1 MLYVLLKS
9 ATSKKGARALKDQ
22 IVEQVI
28 DLAKKKGIKAEVYYA
43 SSRDT
48 PIEFAN
54 NRLKSLETKASEGIA
69 LRVIAENKLG
79 FASSTDLTRLADLVD
94 AAVATAEIGDPVEF
108 DFTQNVNYVEPE
120 DNYQFPNTEKLVN
133 VGEDLISK
141 VHQYNQDILVDVSFH
156 SRSGIEKLATT
167 TDVYTE
173 QNGQSL
179 SAVISGNLVRGE
191 DFLQAYAYEV
201 TSDRQPDYEAILHK
215 LIQKYQHAEGKASIT
230 SGTYPVLFTPS
241 AASSTMG
248 SMFGTIFSGQS
259 IVQKAS
265 PLTDKLGEKIF
276 DERINVFEDP
286 RIGVSACKFD
296 DEGVETS
303 KKHLID
309 RGVVKQF
316 YWDRRW
322 AARHGVQSSGNGF
335 RGGISRPSPSLAN
348 VCLDPGKTSVDEL
361 IAGMEEGII
370 VDQVLG
376 AGQSNVLAGEFSVN
390 IDLGYKVEQGK
401 IVGRVKDTMVAGN
414 IFEAFN
420 NVVDMSDRPEWVGS
434 SSYVPHILFAQ
445 LGVAAR
451 Q

>member
-1 MLYVLLKS
+1 M
-9 ATSKKGARALKDQ
+9 KDQ

-28 DLAKKKGIKAEVYYA
+28 DLAKKKGVEAEVFYA
-43 SSRDT
+43 ASQDT
-48 PIEFAN
+48 PIEFGN
-54 NRLKSLETKASEGIA
+54 NRLKSLETKASAGIA
-69 LRVIAENKLG
+69 LRVIADRQLG
-79 FASSTDLTRLADLVD
+79 FASSTDLTRLEDLVD
-94 AAVATAEIGDPVEF
+94 AAIATAEIGDPVEF
-108 DFTQNVNYVEPE
+108 DFTKDVNSIESKSEYQPPDTATLVEI
-120 DNYQFPNTEKLVN
+120 
-133 VGEDLISK
+133 GEDLISK
-141 VHQYNQDILVDVSFH
+141 VHQYNPEILVDVSFH
-156 SRSGIEKLATT
+156 SGTSQAKLATT

-173 QNGQSL
+173 QNSQSL

-201 TSDRQPDYEAILHK
+201 TRDRQPDYEAILQK
-215 LIQKYQHAEGKASIT
+215 LITKYQRAEAGASIT

-241 AASSTMG
+241 AVSSTMG
-248 SMFGTIFSGQS
+248 RMFGTIFSGQS

-265 PLTDKLGEKIF
+265 PLTDKLGEKIA
-276 DERINVFEDP
+276 DKRISVFEDP
-286 RIGVSACKFD
+286 TIGISACSFD
-296 DEGVETS
+296 DEGVPTS
-303 KKHLID
+303 KKHLIEE
-309 RGVVKQF
+309 GVVKQF

-322 AARHGVQSSGNGF
+322 AARQGVESSGNGF

-348 VCLDPGKTSVDEL
+348 ICIAPGQTSIEDL
-361 IAGMEEGII
+361 IAGMSEGII

-414 IFEAFN
+414 IFEAFTN
-420 NVVDMSDRPEWVGS
+420 LVDLSDRPEWVGS
-434 SSYVPHILFAQ
+434 GSYVPHILFSA

>member
-1 MLYVLLKS
+1 M
-9 ATSKKGARALKDQ
+9 KDQ

-28 DLAKKKGIKAEVYYA
+28 DLANHKGIKAEVYYLA
-43 SSRDT
+43 SQDT
-48 PIEFAN
+48 PIEFSN

-69 LRVIAENKLG
+69 LRVIADNKLG
-79 FASSTDLTRLADLVD
+79 FASSTDLTRLVDLVD

-108 DFTQNVNYVEPE
+108 DFTQDVNSVEPKS
-120 DNYQFPNTEKLVN
+120 DYQPPSTEQLVE
-133 VGEDLISK
+133 VGEDLINK
-141 VHQYNQDILVDVSFH
+141 VHQYNPDILVDVSFH
-156 SRSGIEKLATT
+156 SRSSQVKLATT
-167 TDVYTE
+167 TNVYTE
-173 QNGQSL
+173 QNNQSL
-179 SAVISGNLVRGE
+179 SAILSGNLVRGE

-201 TSDRQPDYEAILHK
+201 TRDQAPDYQAILQK
-215 LIQKYQHAEGKASIT
+215 LITKYQRAEGGASIK

-241 AASSTMG
+241 AVSSTMG
-248 SMFGTIFSGQS
+248 RMFGRIFSGQS

-276 DERINVFEDP
+276 DERICVFEDP
-286 RIGVSACKFD
+286 SLGVSACKFD
-296 DEGVETS
+296 DEGVPTS
-303 KKHLID
+303 KKNLVAQ
-309 RGVVKQF
+309 GVVQQF

-322 AARHGVQSSGNGF
+322 AARQGIESTGNGF

-348 VCLDPGKTSVDEL
+348 VCITPGQTSVEEL
-361 IAGMEEGII
+361 IAGIDEGII

-376 AGQSNVLAGEFSVN
+376 AGQSNILAGEFSVN

-414 IFEAFN
+414 IFEAFSN
-420 NVVDMSDRPEWVGS
+420 LVDLSDRPEWVGS
-434 SSYVPHILFAQ
+434 SAYVPHILFAQ

>member
-1 MLYVLLKS
+1 
-9 ATSKKGARALKDQ
+9 LKDQ

-28 DLAKKKGIKAEVYYA
+28 DLAKQKKIEAEVFYA
-43 SSRDT
+43 TSQDT
-48 PIEFAN
+48 PIEFGN
-54 NRLKSLETKASEGIA
+54 NRLKSLETKASAGIA
-69 LRVIAENKLG
+69 LRVIADGKLG
-79 FASSTDLTRLADLVD
+79 FASSTDLTRLEELVD
-94 AAVATAEIGDPVEF
+94 AAIATAEIGDPVEF
-108 DFTQNVNYVEPE
+108 GFSQNVSSIESKS
-120 DNYQFPNTEKLVN
+120 NYQPPDTATLVEI
-133 VGEDLISK
+133 GSDLISK
-141 VHQYNQDILVDVSFH
+141 VHKYNPEILVDVSFH
-156 SRSGIEKLATT
+156 SGTSQAKLATT
-167 TDVYTE
+167 TEVYTE
-173 QNGQSL
+173 QNSQSL

-201 TSDRQPDYEAILHK
+201 TCDRQPDYEAILQK
-215 LIQKYQHAEGKASIT
+215 LITKYQRAESGASIT

-241 AASSTMG
+241 AVSSTMG
-248 SMFGTIFSGQS
+248 RMFGTIFSGQS

-265 PLTDKLGEKIF
+265 PLTDKLGEKIA
-276 DERINVFEDP
+276 DERISVFEDP
-286 RIGVSACKFD
+286 TIGVSACEFD
-296 DEGVETS
+296 DEGVPTS

-322 AARHGVQSSGNGF
+322 AARQGVESSGNGF

-348 VCLDPGKTSVDEL
+348 ICIAPGKTSIADL
-361 IAGMEEGII
+361 IAGISEGII

-414 IFEAFN
+414 IFEAFTN
-420 NVVDMSDRPEWVGS
+420 LVDLSDRPEWVGS
-434 SSYVPHILFAQ
+434 SSYVPHILFSG

>member
-1 MLYVLLKS
+1 M
-9 ATSKKGARALKDQ
+9 KDP
-22 IVEQVI
+22 ILEKVI
-28 DLAKKKGIKAEVYYA
+28 DLANQKGIEAEVYYVA
-43 SSRDT
+43 SQDT
-48 PIEFAN
+48 PIEFGN

-69 LRVIAENKLG
+69 LRVIADGKLG
-79 FASSTDLTRLADLVD
+79 FASSTDLTRLSDLVD

-108 DFTQNVNYVEPE
+108 DFTKDIDSIEPKN
-120 DNYQFPNTEKLVN
+120 DYQPPSTEKLVE

-141 VHQYNQDILVDVSFH
+141 VHQYNPEILVDVSFH
-156 SRSGIEKLATT
+156 SRSGQAKLATT
-167 TDVYTE
+167 TNVYTE
-173 QNGQSL
+173 QNSKSL
-179 SAVISGNLVRGE
+179 SAILSGNLVRGE

-201 TSDRQPDYEAILHK
+201 TCDRQPDYQAILQK
-215 LIQKYQHAEGKASIT
+215 LITKYKRAESAASIK

-241 AASSTMG
+241 AVSSTMG
-248 SMFGTIFSGQS
+248 RMFGTIFSGQS

-265 PLTDKLGEKIF
+265 PLTDKLGEKIV
-276 DERINVFEDP
+276 DERISVFEDP
-286 RIGVSACKFD
+286 SIGVSACEYD
-296 DEGVETS
+296 DEGVPTS
-303 KKHLID
+303 KKNLIEQ
-309 RGVVKQF
+309 GVVKQF

-322 AARHGVQSSGNGF
+322 AARQGVESSGNGF

-348 VCLDPGKTSVDEL
+348 VCISPGQTSVEDL
-361 IAGMEEGII
+361 IAGIEEGII

-414 IFEAFN
+414 IFEAFSDL
-420 NVVDMSDRPEWVGS
+420 VDLSDRPEWVGS
-434 SSYVPHILFAQ
+434 SAYVPHILFAK

>member
-1 MLYVLLKS
+1 M
-9 ATSKKGARALKDQ
+9 KDQ

-28 DLAKKKGIKAEVYYA
+28 ELAKKKGIKAEVYYA

-69 LRVIAENKLG
+69 LRVIADNKLG

-120 DNYQFPNTEKLVN
+120 ANYQFPNTEKLVN

-201 TSDRQPDYEAILHK
+201 ASDRQPDYEAILHK

-286 RIGVSACKFD
+286 SLGVSACKFD

-420 NVVDMSDRPEWVGS
+420 NVVDMSDRLEWVGS
-434 SSYVPHILFAQ
+434 SSYVPHILFAK

>member
-1 MLYVLLKS
+1 M
-9 ATSKKGARALKDQ
+9 KDK

-28 DLAKKKGIKAEVYYA
+28 ELAKKKGVKAEVYYA
-43 SSRDT
+43 SSQDT

-69 LRVIAENKLG
+69 LRVIADNKLG
-79 FASSTDLTRLADLVD
+79 FASSSDLTRLEDLVD
-94 AAVATAEIGDPVEF
+94 AAIATAEIGDPVEF
-108 DFTQNVNYVEPE
+108 DFTQDVNYVEPQE
-120 DNYQFPNTEKLVN
+120 EYQPPSTEKLVN
-133 VGEDLISK
+133 VGEDLIAK
-141 VHQYNQDILVDVSFH
+141 VHQYNPEILVDVSFH
-156 SRSGIEKLATT
+156 SRSGLEKLATT

-173 QNGQSL
+173 QNGKSL

-201 TSDRQPDYEAILHK
+201 QSDRQPDYEAILHK
-215 LIQKYQHAEGKASIT
+215 LIEKYQRAEGGASIK
-230 SGTYPVLFTPS
+230 SGSYPVLFTPS
-241 AASSTMG
+241 AFSSTMG
-248 SMFGTIFSGQS
+248 RMFGTIFSGQS

-276 DERINVFEDP
+276 DDRINVFEDP
-286 RIGVSACKFD
+286 SLGVSACKFD
-296 DEGVETS
+296 DEGVPTS
-303 KKHLID
+303 KKHLIEE
-309 RGVVKQF
+309 GVVKQF

-322 AARHGVQSSGNGF
+322 AARQGIESSGNGF

-348 VCLDPGKTSVDEL
+348 VCVTPGQTSIEDL

-420 NVVDMSDRPEWVGS
+420 NLVDLSDRPEWVGS
-434 SSYVPHILFAQ
+434 GSYVPHVLFAK

>member
-1 MLYVLLKS
+1 M
-9 ATSKKGARALKDQ
+9 KDP

-28 DLAKKKGIKAEVYYA
+28 DLAIKKGIEAEVYYA
-43 SSRDT
+43 ASQDT
-48 PIEFAN
+48 PIEFGN

-69 LRVIAENKLG
+69 LRVIADGKLG
-79 FASSTDLTRLADLVD
+79 FASSSDLTRLSDLVD

-108 DFTQNVNYVEPE
+108 EFARDVNFIESKS
-120 DNYQFPNTEKLVN
+120 DYQPPNTEKLVE
-133 VGEDLISK
+133 VGEDSIAK
-141 VHQYNQDILVDVSFH
+141 VHQYNPDILVDVSFH
-156 SRSGIEKLATT
+156 SRSSQEKLATT
-167 TDVYTE
+167 TNVYTE
-173 QNGQSL
+173 QHSQSL
-179 SAVISGNLVRGE
+179 SAVLSGNLVRGQ

-201 TSDRQPDYEAILHK
+201 TCDRQPDYGAILQK
-215 LIQKYQHAEGKASIT
+215 LITKYQRAEGAAKIE

-241 AASSTMG
+241 AVSSTMG
-248 SMFGTIFSGQS
+248 RMFSTIFSGQS
-259 IVQKAS
+259 VVQKAS
-265 PLTDKLGEKIF
+265 PLTDKLGEKII
-276 DERINVFEDP
+276 DERVSVFEDP
-286 RIGVSACKFD
+286 SIGVSACEYD
-296 DEGVETS
+296 DEGVPTS
-303 KKHLID
+303 KKNLID

-322 AARHGVQSSGNGF
+322 AARQGTKSSGNGF

-348 VCLDPGKTSVDEL
+348 VCISPGATSVDDL
-361 IAGMEEGII
+361 IAGIEEGII

-420 NVVDMSDRPEWVGS
+420 DLVDLSDRPEWVGS
-434 SSYVPHILFAQ
+434 SAYVPHILFAK

>member
-1 MLYVLLKS
+1 M
-9 ATSKKGARALKDQ
+9 KDQ

-28 DLAKKKGIKAEVYYA
+28 ELANQKGIKAEVYYVA
-43 SSRDT
+43 SQDT
-48 PIEFAN
+48 PIEFGN

-69 LRVIAENKLG
+69 LRVIADYKLG
-79 FASSTDLTRLADLVD
+79 FASSTDLTRLSDLVD

-108 DFTQNVNYVEPE
+108 NFTQDVNSVEPKS
-120 DNYQFPNTEKLVN
+120 DYQPPNTQKLVE
-133 VGEDLISK
+133 VGEDLIRK
-141 VHQYNQDILVDVSFH
+141 VHQYNSDILVDVSFH
-156 SRSGIEKLATT
+156 SGTSQVKLATT

-173 QNGQSL
+173 QHSQSL

-201 TSDRQPDYEAILHK
+201 TRDRQPDYQAILQK
-215 LIQKYQHAEGKASIT
+215 LITKYQRAEAGASIS
-230 SGTYPVLFTPS
+230 SGIYPVLFTPS
-241 AASSTMG
+241 AVSSTMG
-248 SMFGTIFSGQS
+248 RMFGTIFSGQS
-259 IVQKAS
+259 VVQKAS
-265 PLTDKLGEKIF
+265 PLTDKLGNQIA
-276 DERINVFEDP
+276 DERVCVFEDP
-286 RIGVSACKFD
+286 SLGVSSCKFD
-296 DEGVETS
+296 DEGVPTS
-303 KKHLID
+303 KKQLID

-322 AARHGVQSSGNGF
+322 AARYGVESSGNGF

-348 VCLDPGKTSVDEL
+348 VCISPGQTSVDDL
-361 IAGMEEGII
+361 IAGIDEGII

-414 IFEAFN
+414 IFEAFSN
-420 NVVDMSDRPEWVGS
+420 LVDLSDRPEWVGS
-434 SSYVPHILFAQ
+434 SAYVPHILFAQ

>member
-1 MLYVLLKS
+1 M
-9 ATSKKGARALKDQ
+9 KDHDR

-28 DLAKKKGIKAEVYYA
+28 DLAKKKGIEAEVFYVA
-43 SSRDT
+43 SQDT
-48 PIEFAN
+48 PIEFGN
-54 NRLKSLETKASEGIA
+54 NRLKSLETKAAEGIA
-69 LRVIAENKLG
+69 LRVIADRKLG
-79 FASSTDLTRLADLVD
+79 FASSSDLTRLEDLVD
-94 AAVATAEIGDPVEF
+94 AAIATAEIGDPVEF
-108 DFTQNVNYVEPE
+108 DFAQDVNSVESIS
-120 DNYQFPNTEKLVN
+120 DYQPPNIATLVE

-141 VHQYNQDILVDVSFH
+141 VHQYNPDILVDVSFH
-156 SRSGIEKLATT
+156 SRTSQAKLATT
-167 TDVYTE
+167 TNVYTE
-173 QNGQSL
+173 QHSQSL

-201 TSDRQPDYEAILHK
+201 TRDRQPDYQAILQK
-215 LIQKYQHAEGKASIT
+215 LITKYQQAEEAAKIT

-241 AASSTMG
+241 AVSSTLG

-265 PLTDKLGEKIF
+265 PLTDKLGEKIA
-276 DERINVFEDP
+276 DERVSVFEDP
-286 RIGVSACKFD
+286 SIGVSACEFD
-296 DEGVETS
+296 DEGVPTS
-303 KKHLID
+303 KKHLIEQ
-309 RGVVKQF
+309 GVVKQF

-322 AARHGVQSSGNGF
+322 AARYGVNSSGNGF

-348 VCLDPGKTSVDEL
+348 VCIAPGKTAVEDL
-361 IAGMEEGII
+361 IAGISEGII

-414 IFEAFN
+414 IFEAFSN
-420 NVVDMSDRPEWVGS
+420 LVDLSDRPEWVGS
-434 SSYVPHILFAQ
+434 SAYVPHILFAG

>member
-1 MLYVLLKS
+1 M
-9 ATSKKGARALKDQ
+9 KDP

-28 DLAKKKGIKAEVYYA
+28 DLAKKKGIEAEVYYA
-43 SSRDT
+43 ASQDT
-48 PIEFAN
+48 PIEFGN

-69 LRVIAENKLG
+69 LRVIADGKLG
-79 FASSTDLTRLADLVD
+79 FASSSDLTRLSDLVD

-108 DFTQNVNYVEPE
+108 DFAQDVNSIESGG
-120 DNYQFPNTEKLVN
+120 DYQPPNTEKLVG
-133 VGEDLISK
+133 VGEDLIAK
-141 VHQYNQDILVDVSFH
+141 VHQYNSDILVDVSFH
-156 SRSGIEKLATT
+156 SRSSQEKLATT
-167 TDVYTE
+167 NNVYTE
-173 QNGQSL
+173 QHSQSL
-179 SAVISGNLVRGE
+179 SAVLSGNLVRGQ

-201 TSDRQPDYEAILHK
+201 TRDRQPDYQAILQK
-215 LIQKYQHAEGKASIT
+215 LITKYQRAEGAAKIE

-241 AASSTMG
+241 AVSSTMG
-248 SMFGTIFSGQS
+248 RMFGTIFSGQS
-259 IVQKAS
+259 VVQKAS
-265 PLTDKLGEKIF
+265 PLTDKLGEKIV
-276 DERINVFEDP
+276 DERICVFEDP
-286 RIGVSACKFD
+286 SIGVSACEYD
-296 DEGVETS
+296 DEGVPTS
-303 KKHLID
+303 KKNLID

-322 AARHGVQSSGNGF
+322 AARQGTKSSGNGF

-348 VCLDPGKTSVDEL
+348 VCISPGTTSVDNL

-420 NVVDMSDRPEWVGS
+420 NLVDLSDRPEWVGS
-434 SSYVPHILFAQ
+434 SAYVPHILFAK

>member
-1 MLYVLLKS
+1 M
-9 ATSKKGARALKDQ
+9 KDP
-22 IVEQVI
+22 ILEKVI
-28 DLAKKKGIKAEVYYA
+28 DLANQKGIEAEVYYVA
-43 SSRDT
+43 SRDT
-48 PIEFAN
+48 PIEFGN

-69 LRVIAENKLG
+69 LRVIADGKLG
-79 FASSTDLTRLADLVD
+79 FASSTDLTRLSDLVD

-108 DFTQNVNYVEPE
+108 DFTRDVNSVEPKK
-120 DNYQFPNTEKLVN
+120 DARPPSTEKLVE

-141 VHQYNQDILVDVSFH
+141 VHQYNPDILVDVSFH
-156 SRSGIEKLATT
+156 SRSGEAKLATT
-167 TDVYTE
+167 TNVYTE
-173 QNGQSL
+173 QNSQSL

-201 TSDRQPDYEAILHK
+201 TCDRQPDYQAILQK
-215 LIQKYQHAEGKASIT
+215 LITKYQRAEGAANIK

-241 AASSTMG
+241 AVSSTMG
-248 SMFGTIFSGQS
+248 RMFGTIFSGQS
-259 IVQKAS
+259 VVQKAS
-265 PLTDKLGEKIF
+265 PLTDKLGEKII
-276 DERINVFEDP
+276 DERISVFEDP
-286 RIGVSACKFD
+286 SIGVSACEYD
-296 DEGVETS
+296 DEGVPTS
-303 KKHLID
+303 KKNLID

-322 AARHGVQSSGNGF
+322 AARQGIESSGNGF

-348 VCLDPGKTSVDEL
+348 LCINPGKTPVDDL
-361 IAGMEEGII
+361 IAGIEEGII

-414 IFEAFN
+414 IFEAFSN
-420 NVVDMSDRPEWVGS
+420 LVDLSDRPEWVGGS
-434 SSYVPHILFAQ
+434 AYVPHILFAK